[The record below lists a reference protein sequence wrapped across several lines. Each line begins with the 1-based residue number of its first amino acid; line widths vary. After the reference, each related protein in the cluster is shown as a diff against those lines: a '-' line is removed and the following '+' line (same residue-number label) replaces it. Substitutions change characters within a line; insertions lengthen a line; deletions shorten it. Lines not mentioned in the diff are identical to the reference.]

1 MVAIS
6 DACMRATV
14 GVLAIIVGCTSQLTC
29 IGICFCA
36 HVSLFAL
43 MVAVSDA
50 CMHVTV
56 SGVVY
61 RIYTSVLFHGSVLH
75 VMFNML
81 ALVPIGSG
89 LERIMGSI
97 RYLHVTLLLATS
109 NAVLH
114 LLIAYLTAHNPLH
127 SYPYFMKECTIGFSG
142 IIFAM
147 IVMETSLNGNQS
159 RSVFGLFN
167 VPGKWYAWILLV
179 LFQLLMPHVSLIG
192 HLCGI
197 LSGFSYTYGLFNHFL
212 LGSSSYSAIESS
224 ALLAFCLRRPG
235 FIVSGGSGA
244 AGTGLLPSF
253 SSTNASGAGLGN
265 VWRNLHS
272 WMPWRENSPDERGRT
287 ALVISTSAAIGGMTV
302 RTSSL
307 ITLLIIG
314 YSDLCKKRPY
324 HIPEPE
330 RMRVFAGILNY
341 IFIVLVN
348 HRLLSYIWL
357 IILKL
362 NSIKALNHLIFP
374 SQSLQ
379 DHRFPGRGRALGSS
393 QSQSAPGF
401 HSDSDMQARLLERN
415 NQPEANSEM
424 IPIST
429 RGTVTSHARPAQTDD
444 LQQSG
449 PIFTDQDHV
458 QEHDESI
465 QNLVSM
471 GFERVLG
478 NLIHVRTNYLSVCRV
493 IFMYSGWRH
502 LYIMVHVYETCSGSS
517 FLLYFTPQSTG
528 FGS

>member
-1 MVAIS
+1 
-6 DACMRATV
+6 MRPNIVSEASLSTRFGQWWG
-14 GVLAIIVGCTSQLTC
+14 GVPFVTSGLVIVCGIIYLVCLLFGYDSYDE
-29 IGICFCA
+29 ICFWP
-36 HVSLFAL
+36 
-43 MVAVSDA
+43 
-50 CMHVTV
+50 TV
-56 SGVVY
+56 VISRFQVY

-272 WMPWRENSPDERGRT
+272 WMPWRENSPDE
-287 ALVISTSAAIGGMTV
+287 
-302 RTSSL
+302 
-307 ITLLIIG
+307 
-314 YSDLCKKRPY
+314 
-324 HIPEPE
+324 
-330 RMRVFAGILNY
+330 
-341 IFIVLVN
+341 
-348 HRLLSYIWL
+348 
-357 IILKL
+357 
-362 NSIKALNHLIFP
+362 
-374 SQSLQ
+374 SLQ

-471 GFERVLG
+471 GFERSNAEVALAAANG
-478 NLIHVRTNYLSVCRV
+478 DLALAVEFLSNQ
-493 IFMYSGWRH
+493 G
-502 LYIMVHVYETCSGSS
+502 
-517 FLLYFTPQSTG
+517 
-528 FGS
+528 